1 MFQAHVGLGRQQALL
16 VVNPPPA
23 EHALDRAV
31 VDGAVRQAL
40 AEAAR
45 AGIHGAALTPFL
57 LESVVKSTGG
67 TSLPANLALLESN
80 ARVAAEVAAAMHT

>member
-1 MFQAHVGLGRQQALL
+1 MFQAHVALGRQQALL

-23 EHALDRAV
+23 QHALDRAV
-31 VDGAVRQAL
+31 VDGAVKQAL
-40 AEAAR
+40 AEASR

-67 TSLPANLALLESN
+67 SSLPANIALLESN
-80 ARVAAEVAAAMHT
+80 ALVAAEVAAAMYT

>member
-1 MFQAHVGLGRQQALL
+1 MFQAHVALGRQQALL

-23 EHALDRAV
+23 EHALDRSV

-40 AEAAR
+40 TEASR

-67 TSLPANLALLESN
+67 SSLPANLALLESN
-80 ARVAAEVAAAMHT
+80 ARVAAEVAAAMST